1 MDLGKPQ
8 PVGLHEEPLQSKD
21 WFPSWS
27 GSLRPVQGAAQEE
40 ERGSPM
46 PMASPSTSCSVQD
59 RQPSPTDLPSVLP
72 TLHPE
77 EGLRASPVLPAAV
90 HPGWGM
96 WGLLGWGGLGATH
109 LLFFFLM
116 KLIIPVITRQRE
128 KKGCGTPRSCC
139 PCGSA
144 AGLQLCLLWGGHCWF
159 LPAPPLFLVLYT
171 VDVEQHFS
179 LCFSRPVLLCSLQF
193 LLFVPPAPF

>member
-96 WGLLGWGGLGATH
+96 WGLLGLGVGWAGSNSSA
-109 LLFFFLM
+109 FFLFNEANYPCNHPP
-116 KLIIPVITRQRE
+116 KRE
-128 KKGCGTPRSCC
+128 KGVWDPSQLLSMWLCCRTP
-139 PCGSA
+139 A
-144 AGLQLCLLWGGHCWF
+144 
-159 LPAPPLFLVLYT
+159 LPAVGWPLLVSACT
-171 VDVEQHFS
+171 PTFS
-179 LCFSRPVLLCSLQF
+179 GSLHC
-193 LLFVPPAPF
+193 